1 MESNWSINR
10 LTPGRR
16 TRKTLLGG
24 ALWCTGPAPAHG
36 AQAPPTQAAL
46 RAERIAFGGLICYV
60 AGSGPPL
67 VLVHSVDAA
76 ASAAEVRPVF
86 EHCRATHTVF
96 AIDLPGFGFS
106 ERANRRDD
114 PRRMTDALHFLSGG
128 LFSQDIHR
136 IHEALSQ
143 PVWMSHGVRGDFTDF
158 RGKRLVDQRGHWRT
172 TVYPS
177 GALPYF
183 EVPAGCLADLDA
195 FPVEL
200 PVDRTAP
207 ANPPPG

>member
-67 VLVHSVDAA
+67 VLVHSVNAA

-106 ERANRRDD
+106 ERADRRDD
-114 PRRMTDALHFLSGG
+114 PRRMTDALHFLSGAC
-128 LFSQDIHR
+128 S
-136 IHEALSQ
+136 A
-143 PVWMSHGVRGDFTDF
+143 
-158 RGKRLVDQRGHWRT
+158 RT
-172 TVYPS
+172 STGS
-177 GALPYF
+177 TRRCRSRCG
-183 EVPAGCLADLDA
+183 
-195 FPVEL
+195 
-200 PVDRTAP
+200 
-207 ANPPPG
+207 